1 MLIISIP
8 EPLVFYTFALKY
20 MNMELQ
26 QSLVFDNEPI
36 VNTKRVQ
43 QNGIAT
49 SNLTLSA
56 YVGENEDIFPM
67 ILDLHVLEG
76 SKIADVTFGKG
87 VFWNKVNTKKYTVLP
102 SDRHLKE
109 EVKQKWQHLNP
120 QSEIDCRNLPYSNG
134 ELDCIIL
141 DPPYMESFY
150 REKTEHIGGQG
161 THSSFRESYSSNLG
175 MELSEGKWHETV
187 ISMYEKS
194 GLEAFRTLKDN
205 GLLIVKC
212 QDEVSANKQRLTHVE
227 IITAYESLGFY
238 TKDLFIVIRNNKPVV
253 SRMVKQIHARKNH
266 SYFIVFVKQKT
277 KISNV
282 RVLGAN
288 GLKG

>member
-1 MLIISIP
+1 MLFVVLPKIY
-8 EPLVFYTFALKY
+8 V
-20 MNMELQ
+20 NMELR
-26 QSLVFDNEPI
+26 QSVLFESEPI
-36 VNTKRVQ
+36 LAPKRIQ

-49 SNLTLSA
+49 TDLTFSA
-56 YVGENEDIFPM
+56 YIGDNEDIFPL
-67 ILDLHVLEG
+67 ILDLHVGQG

-87 VFWNKVNTKKYTVLP
+87 VFWNKVDTSKYTILP
-102 SDRHLKE
+102 SDRHLKA
-109 EVKQKWQHLNP
+109 EVKQKWKHLNP
-120 QSEIDCRNLPYSNG
+120 ISEIDCRNLPYING

-150 REKTEHIGGQG
+150 REKNEHIGGQG
-161 THSSFRESYSSNLG
+161 THHTFRQSYSSNEG
-175 MELSEGKWHETV
+175 MEVSEGKWHETV
-187 ISMYEKS
+187 IKMYEKS
-194 GLEAFRTLKDN
+194 GLEAYRTLKEN

-238 TKDLFIVIRNNKPVV
+238 TKDFFIVVRTNKPVV

-266 SYFIVFVKQKT
+266 SYFIVFVKQKS

-282 RVLGAN
+282 RVLCAD
-288 GLKG
+288 GLKE